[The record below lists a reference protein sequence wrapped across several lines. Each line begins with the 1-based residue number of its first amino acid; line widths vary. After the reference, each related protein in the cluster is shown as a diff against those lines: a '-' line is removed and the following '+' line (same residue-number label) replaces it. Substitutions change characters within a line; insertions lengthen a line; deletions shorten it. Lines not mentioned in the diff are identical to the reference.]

1 MLMTTSDGS
10 GIRGYASLLML
21 KMLMEQIRVLEKDT
35 ERCPT
40 AKTVENPVPAL
51 LPCHYFDFMIG
62 TSTGGLIAIMLG
74 RLRMSVEEALSAY
87 EDITKHGFG
96 HPRLRSSR
104 GPIWWPGRPKYDSTL
119 LENEIK
125 RVVGQECF
133 YSPPELCKR

>member
-62 TSTGGLIAIMLG
+62 TSTGGLIALMLG
-74 RLRMSVEEALSAY
+74 
-87 EDITKHGFG
+87 
-96 HPRLRSSR
+96 
-104 GPIWWPGRPKYDSTL
+104 TL
-119 LENEIK
+119 GMVTPVPQGNL
-125 RVVGQECF
+125 
-133 YSPPELCKR
+133 